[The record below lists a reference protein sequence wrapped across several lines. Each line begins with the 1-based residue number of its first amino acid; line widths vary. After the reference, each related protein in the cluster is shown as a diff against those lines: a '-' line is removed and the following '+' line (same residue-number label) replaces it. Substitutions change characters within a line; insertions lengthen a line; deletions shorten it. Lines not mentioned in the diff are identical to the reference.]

1 MPDEKKNYVPYKG
14 NRVKQ
19 EVESNFIENFTT
31 WRSNCEGVS
40 NGDLKVKSIPNLYV
54 MLKNHMKG
62 NIREKSR
69 NESLDG
75 QGAIQFLEVIED
87 MVDGPELFTNIQAK
101 FITEYAKRLAA
112 MEKTGEDAGGTGPA
126 FDPAFILFTEQDKT
140 PTGEKLAPRTVQG
153 HYATEWYSKRNGVPS
168 VPGEWMTGN
177 NPPHEALFS
186 ETSGPYSKPKG
197 LLHIMLEAA
206 EAIPAGKIEVEIET
220 LPSGTDAADI
230 DELSAI
236 EDFFNKVVREE
247 TYWSAGGKL
256 LVDKVRR
263 ELATSSFNLSN
274 KDQAMIR
281 ELANLGSLKEKE
293 GLAGRVTNFKLMAT
307 ATPIITLTNRAL
319 KRKNT
324 IHSPVINSD
333 TGKGFRAW
341 QNKTKRGFDYRQT
354 AREAYGITEEDY
366 KNRKGKQMYKP
377 DSKITKMWQH
387 LLWRN

>member
-19 EVESNFIENFTT
+19 EVKSNFIDDFNT
-31 WRSNCEGVS
+31 WRTNCEGVS
-40 NGDLKVKSIPNLYV
+40 GGDLKVKNIPDLYT
-54 MLKNHMKG
+54 MLKNHMQD
-62 NIREKSR
+62 NIRENSR
-69 NESLDG
+69 NQGLDG

-87 MVDGPELFTNIQAK
+87 MVDGPELFTNVQAE
-101 FITEYAKRLAA
+101 FIAEYAKALKA
-112 MEKTGEDAGGTGPA
+112 MEKTGKDAGGTTPA

-153 HYATEWYSKRNGVPS
+153 HYATEWYAKRHEGVSKVPD
-168 VPGEWMTGN
+168 EWMTGN

-186 ETSGPYSKPKG
+186 YSSGPYSKPKG
-197 LLHIMLEAA
+197 LLYIMQEAA
-206 EAIPAGKIEVEIET
+206 EDIDDAEIEVEIDT

-247 TYWSAGGKL
+247 TYWNSGGKL

-263 ELATSSFNLSN
+263 ELQSTSFNLSN

-281 ELANLGSLKEKE
+281 ELANLGSIKEKE
-293 GLAGRVTNFKLMAT
+293 GLAGRVTTFKLMTT

-324 IHSPVINSD
+324 IKAPNQY
-333 TGKGFRAW
+333 RAW
-341 QNKTKRGFDYRQT
+341 QNKTKRGFDYRKT
-354 AREAYGITEEDY
+354 RREKYGKDATS
-366 KNRKGKQMYKP
+366 P
-377 DSKITKMWQH
+377 DNKVISKMWQH